1 MPIINA
7 AFAPSETDITH
18 VRAVVAAF
26 EANPD
31 GGALKLDSRMIDAA
45 PLKQAKAVLGQ
56 L

>member
-7 AFAPSETDITH
+7 AFAPSETDIAH

-26 EANPD
+26 KANPD
-31 GGALKLDSRMIDAA
+31 AGALRLDDRMIDAA
-45 PLKQAKAVLGQ
+45 PLKQAKAMLGQ